1 MNWKEYRLI
10 LFLIILLVGLGIIF
24 SGTYWITVL
33 IAIGFLLMN
42 LIGLDLMYGYC
53 GQVNFGHQ
61 GLYAI
66 GAYTSAIL
74 VVQMGFP
81 PIAALAV
88 GIILTC
94 IVAYLMA
101 KILFRLKGYF
111 FIIATMVFGLVIY
124 YAAGAFEWTGAWNG
138 MAVPNLSIGGLVV
151 NSEIGYYCVVWTIA
165 LIMLIAALNITR
177 GRIGRAL
184 KAISAN
190 ETAAAAMGI
199 DTTKYLVQIYVLG
212 AAFASIAG
220 GLLAHHERFIVPTYF
235 SITTM
240 IMFFIALCIGGRGTI
255 WGSLLGATIV
265 AMLPEFMYMF
275 RIYTTLFYGVVFVLI
290 LTVLPMGLAGIIKSV
305 MAMVGRRDMFAKLI

>member
-10 LFLIILLVGLGIIF
+10 LLLIILLVAFGIIF

-42 LIGLDLMYGYC
+42 MIGLDLMYGYC

-66 GAYTSAIL
+66 GAYASAIL
-74 VVQMGFP
+74 VVRMGFP
-81 PIAALAV
+81 PLAAIGIAL
-88 GIILTC
+88 IFTC
-94 IVAYLMA
+94 IIAYLMA

-111 FIIATMVFGLVIY
+111 FILASMVFGLVIY
-124 YAAGAFEWTGAWNG
+124 YAAGASEWTGGWNG
-138 MAVPNLSIGGLVV
+138 MPVPHLSIGGLVID
-151 NSEIGYYCVVWTIA
+151 SEIGYYCVVWTIA
-165 LIMLIAALNITR
+165 LIMFIAALNIAR

-184 KAISAN
+184 KAISTN

-212 AAFASIAG
+212 AAFASISG
-220 GLLAHHERFIVPTYF
+220 SLLAHHERFIVPTYF
-235 SITTM
+235 SIITM

-305 MAMVGRRDMFAKLI
+305 IVKLGRKNIFAKFT

>member
-10 LFLIILLVGLGIIF
+10 LFLVILLAALGVIF

-33 IAIGFLLMN
+33 IAVGFLLMN

-66 GAYTSAIL
+66 GAYASAVL
-74 VVQMGFP
+74 VVRMGFP

-88 GIILTC
+88 ALILTC
-94 IVAYLMA
+94 LIAYLMA

-111 FIIATMVFGLVIY
+111 FILASMVFGLVIY
-124 YAAGAFEWTGAWNG
+124 YAAGASEWTGGWNG
-138 MAVPNLSIGGLVV
+138 MPVPNFSMGGLVID
-151 NSEIGYYCVVWTIA
+151 SEMGYYCVVWTVA
-165 LIMLIAALNITR
+165 LIMFIAALNIAR

-190 ETAAAAMGI
+190 ETAAAAMGV

-212 AAFASIAG
+212 AAFASVSG
-220 GLLAHHERFIVPTYF
+220 SLLAHHERFIVPTYF
-235 SITTM
+235 SIITM
-240 IMFFIALCIGGRGTI
+240 IMFFVALCIGGRGTI
-255 WGSLLGATIV
+255 WGSLLGAVIV
-265 AMLPEFMYMF
+265 TMLPEFMYVF
-275 RIYTTLFYGVVFVLI
+275 RTYTTLFYGIVFVLI
-290 LTVLPMGLAGIIKSV
+290 LTLLPMGLAGIIKSV
-305 MAMVGRRDMFAKLI
+305 MAKSCREDICIPN

>member
-10 LFLIILLVGLGIIF
+10 LLLVILLVAFGIFF
-24 SGTYWITVL
+24 SGTYWITL
-33 IAIGFLLMN
+33 SIAIGFLLMN

-81 PIAALAV
+81 PIAAMAMGL
-88 GIILTC
+88 LMTC

-111 FIIATMVFGLVIY
+111 FILATMVFGFVIY
-124 YAAGAFEWTGAWNG
+124 YTAGAFEWTGGWNG
-138 MAVPNLSIGGLVV
+138 MAVPHFSIGGLVID
-151 NSEIGYYCVVWTIA
+151 SEIGYYCVVWTIA
-165 LIMLIAALNITR
+165 LMMLIAALNIVR

-184 KAISAN
+184 KAINAN

-212 AAFASIAG
+212 AAFASISG
-220 GLLAHHERFIVPTYF
+220 SLLAHHERFIVPTYF
-235 SITTM
+235 SIITM
-240 IMFFIALCIGGRGTI
+240 IMFFVALCIGGRGTI

-265 AMLPEFMYMF
+265 TMLPEFMYMF
-275 RIYTTLFYGVVFVLI
+275 RTYTTLFYGVVFVLI
-290 LTVLPMGLAGIIKSV
+290 LTLLPMGLAGIIKSV
-305 MAMVGRRDMFAKLI
+305 MAMVGRQGMFAKFT